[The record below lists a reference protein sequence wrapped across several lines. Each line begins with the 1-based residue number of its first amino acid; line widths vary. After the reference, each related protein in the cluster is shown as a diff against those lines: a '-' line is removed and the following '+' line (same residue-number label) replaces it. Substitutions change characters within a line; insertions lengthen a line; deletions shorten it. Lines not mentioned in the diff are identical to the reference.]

1 MTIRIVTDST
11 SDLPVSLA
19 DKHGIVV
26 LPSYVNV
33 GEDSYLDRVELSRQE
48 FYEMLPSLSEPPT
61 TAAPAI
67 GAFTEA
73 YEKLAAEGAS
83 EVLSIHLSE
92 SLSGML
98 NAARLGAQATDAV
111 QVSLFDSRQISMGL
125 GLLALTAAQDAMA
138 GCSMEEITA
147 RLEKRVGRTHVFAVL
162 DTLEYL
168 RRSGRV
174 SWAAF
179 GVGTLLRIKP
189 LLHVFEGDV
198 EMIERVRT
206 SSRAVRRLIEHVEAL
221 GPLARLV
228 VLHTRDPS
236 GAEALSEDAAHLYP
250 EQDHLPAVEVTPTI
264 GAHVGPGALG
274 FACLTAGEG

>member
-11 SDLPVSLA
+11 SDLPESLA
-19 DKHGIVV
+19 AEHGVVV
-26 LPSYVNV
+26 LPAYVNV
-33 GEDSYLDRVELSRQE
+33 GEESYLDRVELSRRE
-48 FYEMLPSLSEPPT
+48 FYERLPSLPEPPT
-61 TAAPAI
+61 TAAPAV

-73 YEKLAAEGAS
+73 YEKLAAEGAT
-83 EVLSIHLSE
+83 EILSIHLSAN
-92 SLSGML
+92 LSGML

-111 QVSLFDSRQISMGL
+111 QVTLFDSRQISMGL
-125 GLLALTAAQDAMA
+125 GLLALTAAQDAAA
-138 GCSMEEITA
+138 GRSMEEITA
-147 RLEKRVGRTHVFAVL
+147 GLERRIGRTHVFAVL

-189 LLHVFEGDV
+189 LLHVFDGDV

-206 SSRAVRRLIEHVEAL
+206 HSRAVRRLIEHVEAL
-221 GPLARLV
+221 GPLERLV
-228 VLHTRDPS
+228 VLHTRNPE
-236 GAEALSEDAAHLYP
+236 GAESLAEEAQHLFP
-250 EQDHLPAVEVTPTI
+250 AQDDLPAVEVTPTI

-274 FACLTAGEG
+274 FACLAAGEA